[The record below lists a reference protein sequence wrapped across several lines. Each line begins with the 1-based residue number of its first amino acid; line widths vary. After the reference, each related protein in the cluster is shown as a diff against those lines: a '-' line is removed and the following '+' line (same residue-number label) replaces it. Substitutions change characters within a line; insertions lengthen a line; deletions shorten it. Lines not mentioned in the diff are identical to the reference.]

1 MVAATTLVSSRKS
14 ESVRVALSIRPLLAN
29 ELGNGAEEC
38 LRVTEPGKPE
48 VRLTSDKCAPF
59 PFAFDHVED
68 PRGKGIAG
76 VFESCVQDKLLGN
89 VLCGY
94 NATVLAY
101 GQTGSGKSYAMGCGA
116 QPDAPPG
123 LIQLTVGTLFDQLPE
138 GAVVRASFTQIY
150 NEDVQDLLAVERDG
164 LARPLEVKRSG
175 SKGWWVPDAKREI
188 VRSLAEVS
196 ALLHRGR
203 ACRHVGE
210 TSKNALSSRSHAVFT
225 LELALPPPSRGPS
238 PEAGARGPTTLRPKV
253 TFVDLAGS
261 ERTKDAG
268 TSGAQQKEGTKINLS
283 LFNLGSVINA
293 LGNKDSFVPYNRSV
307 LTKLLQD
314 SLGGSAQTLM
324 LACASPA
331 AVDTWETLST
341 LYSVSRARLIVN
353 KTAIATSDE
362 PALSA
367 DELAAQ
373 REEEMVAEIAQLRT
387 SLAAARRP
395 PRPRPLHP
403 RPHPISLPAPATPTP
418 TPPTQPL
425 PRPALLVSPR
435 GHLSICSHLLRRR
448 RSPHAAEEDAPRP
461 NSSPCACQAQQST
474 LEVQQLHAA
483 AECAASL
490 ERMLSHVERDA
501 VAEERGAL
509 LARLQQATAA
519 TAAAEA
525 EGSAVRAVAAEA
537 ETVRARALEEREE
550 AVQRW
555 REMQAELEQAHKL
568 RAASVTAATA
578 ADIRARAAEFDLAA
592 AERKATEAMATVES
606 AVTAGAAV
614 GAAEVESEAVVVA
627 EGAAEG
633 AAAGAR
639 PRKQTRRGGRTG
651 SSDSAGTAAAETAPP
666 PVDGRDYQVPTA
678 SQRAPGIEVSSVF
691 VSKVRH
697 SCPYGRA
704 RCHFRARRR

>member
-1 MVAATTLVSSRKS
+1 MLAKQASTTLVSSRKS

-48 VRLTSDKCAPF
+48 VILTSDKCAPF

-76 VFESCVQDKLLGN
+76 VFESCVQDKLIGN

-101 GQTGSGKSYAMGCGA
+101 GQTGSGKTYAMGCGA

-150 NEDVQDLLAVERDG
+150 NEDLQDLLAVERDG

-175 SKGWWVPDAKREI
+175 SKGWWAPDAKREI

-196 ALLHRGR
+196 TLLRRGC

-268 TSGAQQKEGTKINLS
+268 TSGVQQKEGTKINLS

-353 KTAIATSDE
+353 KTAITTSDE

-367 DELAAQ
+367 EELAAQ
-373 REEEMVAEIAQLRT
+373 REEEMAAEIAQLRT

-395 PRPRPLHP
+395 PRPRPL
-403 RPHPISLPAPATPTP
+403 RPHSDPTHPACLAPPCSSRHVGTSLD
-418 TPPTQPL
+418 
-425 PRPALLVSPR
+425 LL
-435 GHLSICSHLLRRR
+435 
-448 RSPHAAEEDAPRP
+448 
-461 NSSPCACQAQQST
+461 T
-474 LEVQQLHAA
+474 
-483 AECAASL
+483 
-490 ERMLSHVERDA
+490 
-501 VAEERGAL
+501 
-509 LARLQQATAA
+509 
-519 TAAAEA
+519 
-525 EGSAVRAVAAEA
+525 
-537 ETVRARALEEREE
+537 
-550 AVQRW
+550 
-555 REMQAELEQAHKL
+555 
-568 RAASVTAATA
+568 
-578 ADIRARAAEFDLAA
+578 LAA
-592 AERKATEAMATVES
+592 ASSPPQAQKSTLLALTLALTLTRPRRARLRCSSSTPRPS
-606 AVTAGAAV
+606 
-614 GAAEVESEAVVVA
+614 
-627 EGAAEG
+627 
-633 AAAGAR
+633 AR
-639 PRKQTRRGGRTG
+639 PP
-651 SSDSAGTAAAETAPP
+651 SSG
-666 PVDGRDYQVPTA
+666 
-678 SQRAPGIEVSSVF
+678 
-691 VSKVRH
+691 
-697 SCPYGRA
+697 C
-704 RCHFRARRR
+704 